1 VPRKPV
7 IPVDLAT
14 RPFHFEEARRHGLS
28 KYNLDGLSW
37 TRLGG
42 GYYAAREIADNPLV
56 RLTAA
61 MHRLPD
67 TAAFSGHTAAW
78 LHGFDYPACSPIE
91 ALVPLASRLRRIRGI
106 SIHRCADYEAS
117 FAKGLPVT
125 SRLRTFADLGRRLP
139 LVEAVAAIDMALHRR
154 AVSTR
159 QLIRWIATHPG
170 YRGISVL
177 RRAIELAEPATES
190 PMETRLRLLLVL
202 AGLPKPK
209 VQVSLRDENGIF
221 IARPDLYYPT
231 KRLAIEYDGAS
242 HRTSIAADNRRQN
255 RLLEAGHRLLRF
267 SASDVMQTPMAVVGL
282 VRRAL
287 AS

>member
-1 VPRKPV
+1 MESDISTVR
-7 IPVDLAT
+7 DLRLTSIT
-14 RPFHFEEARRHGLS
+14 RTVADVARRLS
-28 KYNLDGLSW
+28 
-37 TRLGG
+37 
-42 GYYAAREIADNPLV
+42 V
-56 RLTAA
+56 
-61 MHRLPD
+61 
-67 TAAFSGHTAAW
+67 
-78 LHGFDYPACSPIE
+78 IE
-91 ALVPLASRLRRIRGI
+91 A
-106 SIHRCADYEAS
+106 
-117 FAKGLPVT
+117 T
-125 SRLRTFADLGRRLP
+125 
-139 LVEAVAAIDMALHRR
+139 AVFDMALHRR
-154 AVSTR
+154 QVTAGQLR
-159 QLIRWIATHPG
+159 QWIASHAG
-170 YRGISVL
+170 YRGIGNL
-177 RRAIELAEPATES
+177 RQAIELAEPATES

-267 SASDVMQTPMAVVGL
+267 SASDVLQTPMAVVGL